1 MITTNKV
8 AIYVRVSTTSQAE
21 EGYSID
27 EQIAKLKS
35 YCDIKDWTL
44 YKVYRDAGFSG
55 SNIKRPGLQSLIADA
70 KNKHFDTV
78 LVYKLDRLSRS
89 QKDTLYLIEEVFIKQ
104 DISFFSLQEN
114 FDTSTAFGKAM
125 IGLLAVFAQLE
136 REQIKERMQLG
147 KLGRAKAGKSMMWA
161 RTSYGYIYNKETSN
175 VIINPAEA
183 EIVKIIY
190 TEYLA
195 GRSITKLK
203 DYLNEQ
209 GLNTKT
215 RPWYYR
221 AIHMILSNPVYAGYN
236 QYMGQLFKGDH
247 QPIISKEDYD
257 RTQEELKRRQIKAA
271 EMNNNPRPF
280 RAKYMLSGL
289 ARCGYCGAPLR
300 IEMTAKRKTDGGR
313 TYRYSCMNRTAKRT
327 IGPTVY
333 NNGKKCESGL
343 YYREDLEKY
352 VLNEVAK
359 LQHDPE
365 AIETLIEPS
374 KTTVNEQELKSRL
387 NVLDTKISR
396 LNDLYLNNLTS
407 LEELKEKTAGILR
420 EKSILEKQLTESPT
434 LRLKNEKEKINR
446 IQDKADIR
454 SLPYNDQA
462 TIVRSLIQKVDVT
475 AEAIKIRWLI
485 NNFSN

>member
-44 YKVYRDAGFSG
+44 YKVYKDAGFSG

-89 QKDTLYLIEEVFIKQ
+89 QKDTLYLIEEVFNKQ
-104 DISFFSLQEN
+104 DIAFFSLQEN

-147 KLGRAKAGKSMMWA
+147 KLGRAKAGKAMMWA
-161 RTSYGYIYNKETSN
+161 KVAYGYNYNKETGSLD
-175 VIINPAEA
+175 INPAEA
-183 EIVKIIY
+183 EIVKIVY
-190 TEYLA
+190 AEYLA
-195 GRSITKLK
+195 GQSITKLK
-203 DYLNEQ
+203 DYLNEN
-209 GLNTKT
+209 GLNTKA

-221 AIHMILSNPVYAGYN
+221 AIRQILGNPVYAGYN
-236 QYMGQLFKGDH
+236 QFSGQVFKGDH
-247 QPIISKEDYD
+247 QPIVSKEDYD
-257 RTQEELKRRQIKAA
+257 RTQEELKRRQLKAY
-271 EMNNNPRPF
+271 ELFNNPRPF

-289 ARCGYCGAPLR
+289 ARCGYCGTPLKMS
-300 IEMTAKRKTDGGR
+300 MTAKRKSDGVR
-313 TYRYSCMNRTAKRT
+313 TYRYSCINRTSNRT
-327 IGPTVY
+327 KSPTLY
-333 NNGKKCESGL
+333 NGGKKCDSGL
-343 YYREDLEKY
+343 YYKEDLEKY
-352 VLNEVAK
+352 VLDEVAR

-365 AIETLIEPS
+365 AIKSLIEPA
-374 KTTVNEQELKSRL
+374 KTTVDEQEIKSRV
-387 NVLDTKISR
+387 NALDTKISR
-396 LNDLYLNNLTS
+396 LNDLYLNNLTT
-407 LEELKEKTAGILR
+407 LEDLKEKTAGILR
-420 EKSILEKQLTESPT
+420 EKAILEKQLTENPT
-434 LRLKNEKEKINR
+434 NQIDAEKERIKKI
-446 IQDKADIR
+446 QAKADIR
-454 SLPYNDQA
+454 SLPYEEQA
-462 TIVRSLIQKVDVT
+462 MIVKSLINKVDVT
-475 AEAIKIRWLI
+475 AEAITIRWTI